1 MSERRILLAVSTT
14 RYSQA
19 LVSHAM
25 DEAARLQGQGHSV
38 HIDVLYVIES
48 DELERIGKMVGDEGF
63 LGLSPQE
70 DVLEALGAEHHRTAT
85 RRIEQVQAAASER
98 GIAVHT
104 LEEQGH
110 FAAEVIAQAEQHDY
124 EVILVTRADRPFIS
138 RFLFGSEADRVSR
151 LARKEGLGRVI
162 IDEES

>member
-25 DEAARLQGQGHSV
+25 DEAARLHGQGHDV
-38 HIDVLYVIES
+38 QIDVVYIIES
-48 DELERIGKMVGDEGF
+48 EELERIGKMVGDEGF

-85 RRIEQVQAAASER
+85 RRIEQVKAAAADR
-98 GIAVHT
+98 GIPVHT
-104 LEEQGH
+104 IEREGR
-110 FAAEVIAQAEQHDY
+110 FAAECIAQAEARDY
-124 EVILVTRADRPFIS
+124 DVILVTRADRPFIS
-138 RFLFGSEADRVSR
+138 RFLFGSEADRVAR

-162 IDEES
+162 IEDEG

>member
-1 MSERRILLAVSTT
+1 MSPRRILLAVSTT

-25 DEAARLQGQGHSV
+25 DEAARLAGPGDDV

-63 LGLSPQE
+63 LGLSPQQ
-70 DVLEALGAEHHRTAT
+70 DVLAALSAEHHRTAT
-85 RRIEQVQAAASER
+85 RRIEQVEAAAAER
-98 GIAVHT
+98 GIPVET
-104 LEEQGH
+104 TEVRGR
-110 FAAEVIAQAEQHDY
+110 FATEVIRRAESRDY

-138 RFLFGSEADRVSR
+138 RFLFGSEADRVAR
-151 LARKEGLGRVI
+151 LARQEGLGRVI
-162 IDEES
+162 IDSEG